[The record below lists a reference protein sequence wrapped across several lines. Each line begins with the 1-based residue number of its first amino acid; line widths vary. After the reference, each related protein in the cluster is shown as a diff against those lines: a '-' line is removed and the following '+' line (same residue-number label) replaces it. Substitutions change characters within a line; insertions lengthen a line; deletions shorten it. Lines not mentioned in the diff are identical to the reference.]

1 MPPDGTTG
9 RQPAMEGP
17 LRIAMVHASDLGG
30 GAERSVVSLHRA
42 LRARGHEVT
51 LFVGE
56 KRTAEPGVEAIPYVR
71 GLPGSRRAARW
82 LEKKFGWQDIYN
94 PSFRALAEHLP
105 GRFDL
110 VHFHSL
116 WGSAGYADLGALPA
130 ITQRLP
136 GVLTLREQWM
146 LTGHC
151 ACFFDCRRWQTGCGS
166 CPDLS
171 IPPAIPRDGTRFNWQ
186 RKRRAVAASH
196 LHLVAISD
204 HLKRQMA
211 QSPILRNKPMHRI
224 YNGIDVTVFEP
235 PPADERRR
243 LRQHLGFSD
252 ADQVVLLT
260 GQTVEGLRQGIA
272 AHHAIAAMNA
282 CSDLPLLRALVVGPS
297 AEKFSEALQVPVKT
311 LPFQRGEAEMA
322 RCYQLAD
329 VTLVSSKV
337 EAFGRIAAESQACG
351 SPVVAFGADAI
362 PEVVL
367 DSVGGLVV
375 PPEDTAAL
383 GEALRRMLLDAEL
396 RENCARAG
404 REHAARQ
411 FDERLV
417 ADQYLCLYQKVL
429 GEQRAHA

>member
-1 MPPDGTTG
+1 
-9 RQPAMEGP
+9 MEGP

-42 LRARGHEVT
+42 LRARGHAVT
-51 LFVGE
+51 LFVGD
-56 KRTAEPGVEAIPYVR
+56 KRTAEPGVEAISYVR

-82 LEKKFGWQDIYN
+82 LEQRFGWQDIYN

-105 GRFDL
+105 GRFDV

-116 WGSAGYADLGALPA
+116 WGSAGYADLAALPA
-130 ITQRLP
+130 ITRRLP

-186 RKRRAVAASH
+186 RKRRLIAASR

-211 QSPILRNKPMHRI
+211 QSPILREKPMHRI
-224 YNGIDVTVFEP
+224 YNGIDLSVFVP

-243 LRQHLGFSD
+243 LRQNLGFAD
-252 ADQVVLLT
+252 ADTVVLLT

-282 CSDLPLLRALVVGPS
+282 CSDLSALRALVVGPS
-297 AEKFSEALQVPVKT
+297 AEQFTQALQVPAKT
-311 LPFQRGEAEMA
+311 LPFQRSEAEMA

-329 VTLVSSKV
+329 VTLVTSKV

-351 SPVVAFGADAI
+351 TPVVAFGADAI

-383 GEALRRMLLDAEL
+383 GAALRRMLLDAEL
-396 RENCARAG
+396 RKRCARAG
-404 REHAARQ
+404 REHVARQ
-411 FDERLV
+411 FDERHV
-417 ADQYLCLYQKVL
+417 ADQYLCVYRKIL
-429 GEQRAHA
+429 GGRPTHA